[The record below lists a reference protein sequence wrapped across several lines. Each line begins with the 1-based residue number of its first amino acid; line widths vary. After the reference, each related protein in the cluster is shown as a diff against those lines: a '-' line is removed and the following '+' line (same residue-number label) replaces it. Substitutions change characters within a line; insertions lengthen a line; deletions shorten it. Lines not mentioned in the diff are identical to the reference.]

1 MVGGWWIS
9 GWRAV
14 DEWLEGGGCVVGG
27 WWMSG
32 WRVVNEWLEGGG

>member
-1 MVGGWWIS
+1 MS
-9 GWRAV
+9 GWRVV

-32 WRVVNEWLEGGG
+32 WRVVDEWLEGGG